1 MKEKISKLMFRKFV
15 DIPHQ
20 LPEYNPTADFQWV
33 MTQSGLPWL
42 RLNILVPYQTILEE
56 IANIESLLVAHRETY
71 GEHQGWKS
79 FCIHGKSYDAT
90 QADEYYKDNRCHTW
104 TIEAKQFMPQ
114 TVEYFSHSWPA
125 LEFQRIRVMLL
136 EPGGYINVHSD
147 SAASRLAPVN
157 IAITQ
162 PADCKFVMQ
171 NHGTVP
177 FRPGQV
183 FWLNVSNLHTVFNDS
198 ELPRWH
204 IIVHQK
210 FDKNFQNI
218 AVDSYKMLY
227 NR

>member
-1 MKEKISKLMFRKFV
+1 MFKKFV
-15 DIPHQ
+15 DVAYQ
-20 LPEYNPTADFQWV
+20 LPEYNPNVDFEWL

-42 RLNILVPYQTILEE
+42 RLNITVPYQTILKE
-56 IANIESLLVAHRETY
+56 IANIQPLLIAHREAY

-90 QADEYYKDNRCHTW
+90 REDEYYKDDRPYVW
-104 TIEAKQFMPQ
+104 TTEAKQLMPH

-125 LEFQRIRVMLL
+125 LEFTRVRVMLL
-136 EPGGYINVHSD
+136 EPGGYITVHSD
-147 SAASRLAPVN
+147 SSTSMLSPIN

-177 FRPGQV
+177 FGPGQA
-183 FWLNVSNLHTVFNDS
+183 FWLNVSNLHTVFNNSD
-198 ELPRWH
+198 LPRWH

-227 NR
+227 NS